1 MQKVTYLNLTD
12 YSIYETYV
20 KGNAVPK
27 LKGFKV
33 IEVA

>member
-1 MQKVTYLNLTD
+1 MRKVVYLNLTD
-12 YSIYETYV
+12 CSIYETYI

>member
-12 YSIYETYV
+12 CSIYETYV
-20 KGNAVPK
+20 RGAIPH

>member
-1 MQKVTYLNLTD
+1 MKRVVYLNLTD
-12 YSIYETYV
+12 CSIYETYV
-20 KGNAVPK
+20 RGNVVPE